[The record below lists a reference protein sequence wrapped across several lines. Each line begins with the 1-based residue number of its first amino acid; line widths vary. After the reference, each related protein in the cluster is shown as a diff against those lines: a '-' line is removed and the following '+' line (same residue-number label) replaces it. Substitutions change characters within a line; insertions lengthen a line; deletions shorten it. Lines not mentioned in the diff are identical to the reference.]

1 MGSFLLSL
9 GPSIISPASI
19 ETSAFDFLTL
29 GDDMHLAE
37 SGMLIIALLL
47 RHVSSVQH
55 KRLPQ
60 PGNHIT
66 VT

>member
-19 ETSAFDFLTL
+19 ETSALDFLTL

-47 RHVSSVQH
+47 RHVSSV
-55 KRLPQ
+55 
-60 PGNHIT
+60 
-66 VT
+66 

>member
-47 RHVSSVQH
+47 RHVSSV
-55 KRLPQ
+55 
-60 PGNHIT
+60 
-66 VT
+66 